1 MRGGGEERKN
11 GREGRMGG
19 KGDLRE
25 GVRQSEER
33 SFLSL
38 H

>member
-11 GREGRMGG
+11 GREGRMR
-19 KGDLRE
+19 GDLRE